1 MFFSALVLSWWM
13 TFCLPFDLFWKHFS
27 KNPVFMF
34 VISIGTSISSG
45 HAVTSWG
52 VDKAL
57 FNAAHVNAK
66 RISDSIFTC
75 IFCGTLSA
83 CGGGLLND
91 WLSISRNPSF
101 QSKTSPAIFQV
112 GNYAASATMTRAFIC
127 AVIYYIALNPSSYI
141 SLSYAP
147 LTREQG
153 HLLIAILQLGHS
165 LAKLIADFDMFQLV
179 ADIGLSM
186 ALIDPVFYFHQ
197 ESNGLKKGKSE

>member
-1 MFFSALVLSWWM
+1 MFL
-13 TFCLPFDLFWKHFS
+13 
-27 KNPVFMF
+27 
-34 VISIGTSISSG
+34 IGIGSSISAG

-57 FNAAHVNAK
+57 FNTAHVNAR
-66 RISDSIFTC
+66 RISESIFTS

-91 WLSISRNPSF
+91 WLSISRSPSF

-127 AVIYYIALNPSSYI
+127 AVIYYVCLNPSGYI
-141 SLSYAP
+141 QLAYSPLS
-147 LTREQG
+147 REQG
-153 HLLIAILQLGHS
+153 HLLITTLQVGHS
-165 LAKLIADFDMFQLV
+165 FAKLIADFDMFQLV

-197 ESNGLKKGKSE
+197 ESNGSKNGKRE